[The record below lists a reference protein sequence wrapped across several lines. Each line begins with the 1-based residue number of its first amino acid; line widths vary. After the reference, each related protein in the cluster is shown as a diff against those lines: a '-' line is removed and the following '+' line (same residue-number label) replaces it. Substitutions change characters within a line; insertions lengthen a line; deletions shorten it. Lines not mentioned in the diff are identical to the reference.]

1 MSLPSG
7 QYEQRQW
14 GGSSGTGPRITVKE
28 RQFAAFPEEQQMEN
42 QTKICSFIL
51 FMHPDVCME
60 LIDGVDP
67 SWHAIIEAT
76 S

>member
-14 GGSSGTGPRITVKE
+14 GGSSGMGPRITVKE

-42 QTKICSFIL
+42 
-51 FMHPDVCME
+51 
-60 LIDGVDP
+60 
-67 SWHAIIEAT
+67 
-76 S
+76 